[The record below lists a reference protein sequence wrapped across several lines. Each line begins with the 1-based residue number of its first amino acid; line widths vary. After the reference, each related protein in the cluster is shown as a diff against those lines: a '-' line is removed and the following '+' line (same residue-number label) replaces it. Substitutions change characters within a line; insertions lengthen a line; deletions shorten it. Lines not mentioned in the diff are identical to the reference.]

1 MSVPTVSRLTVLC
14 LFAILM
20 ATVAAPAAADVYRWV
35 DDQGQVHFSDEP
47 HDGAEPVDVGEPT
60 VVDSLPTPQ
69 GADPKDDADGGG
81 DDSDSGTGDG
91 AAAQTQWRIA
101 IAAPS
106 DEATVRDNQGKLQ
119 LVLDV
124 RPRLSEDQRIL
135 VLVDGSPY
143 RQGPF
148 TSTDITLSGLDRGAH
163 ELQALLRDDGGRVL
177 ARSATV
183 TVYLHQASRLFRNR

>member
-14 LFAILM
+14 LFAILV
-20 ATVAAPAAADVYRWV
+20 AAVAAPAAADVYRWV

-60 VVDSLPTPQ
+60 VVDSLPAPQ
-69 GADPKDDADGGG
+69 GTGPKDDADRGG

-135 VLVDGSPY
+135 ILVDGSPY

-148 TSTDITLSGLDRGAH
+148 TVTDITLSGLDRGAH
-163 ELQALLRDDGGRVL
+163 ELQALLRDDSGRVL